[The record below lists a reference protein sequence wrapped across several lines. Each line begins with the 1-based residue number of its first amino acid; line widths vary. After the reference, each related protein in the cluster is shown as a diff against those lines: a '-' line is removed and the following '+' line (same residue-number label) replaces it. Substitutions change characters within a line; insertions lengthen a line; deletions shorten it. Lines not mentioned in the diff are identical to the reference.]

1 MPIVHLINK
10 YLENNRINW
19 KGYTYLSP
27 IKVPTHWSNPLVN
40 YLGDDEPS
48 DDSDPEGEESMDND
62 DVQLDHSLGYDCTR
76 R

>member
-1 MPIVHLINK
+1 MFILI
-10 YLENNRINW
+10 YLQYKILLIDLTLDL
-19 KGYTYLSP
+19 K
-27 IKVPTHWSNPLVN
+27 